1 MLPPP
6 HALVLG
12 ATGYVGRALIA
23 ELRRRGAE
31 VTAHVR
37 PDPGRDPAVRRHL
50 EELGVR
56 VEEVPWEVD
65 ALTALAERARPS
77 HVFFLVGTT
86 RARARR
92 AGPGRDE
99 SYDAVDR
106 GLLELTL
113 AACRALEPAPRFLYL
128 SSLGTSPRARGAYL
142 RARWAA
148 EEAVRAS
155 GFPYTIARPGLIHG
169 PNRDE
174 RRLAEALAARLA
186 RAWAWTASHLGAVR
200 HAARIRPFD
209 SRELAYGLVHAA
221 FNYTTIGRVLMAEE
235 LRYEIANDRE
245 YHVPRTRRDE
255 LRH

>member
-12 ATGYVGRALIA
+12 ATGYVGRAVVA
-23 ELRRRGAE
+23 ELRRRGAT

-37 PDPGRDPAVRRHL
+37 PDPGRDEAVRRGL
-50 EELGVR
+50 EELGAR
-56 VEEVPWEVD
+56 VEEVPWELA
-65 ALTALAERARPS
+65 ALVALAERARPS

-92 AGPGRDE
+92 APPGRDE

-106 GLLELTL
+106 GLLELAL
-113 AACRALEPAPRFLYL
+113 AACRDLDPAPRLVHL
-128 SSLGTSPRARGAYL
+128 SSLGTGPRARGAYL

-155 GFPYTIARPGLIHG
+155 GLPYTIARPGLIHG
-169 PNRDE
+169 PDRDE
-174 RRLAEALAARLA
+174 RRPAEAALARLA
-186 RAWAWTASHLGAVR
+186 RVWAWCAARLGAAR

-209 SRELAYGLVHAA
+209 SRELAHGLVHAA

-235 LRYEIANDRE
+235 LRYELANDRE
-245 YHVPRTRRDE
+245 YHVPRSRRDE